1 MKASEAPTIQDPT
14 WNRYRSRVIA
24 AITDVE
30 ALMQQ
35 MGKSLDSEGMTCE
48 VAPRLGLDISTPAD
62 FDVLAQLVRAVRPIA
77 REQLRRTSEEQGGQ
91 FALVLSSIHFPLFDS
106 PR

>member
-1 MKASEAPTIQDPT
+1 MKASAAPTIRDPT
-14 WNRYRSRVIA
+14 WNRFRGRVIA

-35 MGKSLDSEGMTCE
+35 LGKSLDNEGLTCE

-62 FDVLAQLVRAVRPIA
+62 FDVLAQLVRAVRPVA
-77 REQLRRTSEEQGGQ
+77 REQLRRTREDQGGQ
-91 FALVLSSIHFPLFDS
+91 FSLLLS
-106 PR
+106 